1 MIYGTQIRIIAP
13 REFEEEYVNRKSYQS
28 VNVQLV
34 FDAKYIIDVVAKC
47 PGSVH
52 DSRI

>member
-13 REFEEEYVNRKSYQS
+13 REFEEEYANRKSYHS

-34 FDAKYIIDVVAKC
+34 FDAKYNITDVVAKW
-47 PGSVH
+47 P
-52 DSRI
+52 